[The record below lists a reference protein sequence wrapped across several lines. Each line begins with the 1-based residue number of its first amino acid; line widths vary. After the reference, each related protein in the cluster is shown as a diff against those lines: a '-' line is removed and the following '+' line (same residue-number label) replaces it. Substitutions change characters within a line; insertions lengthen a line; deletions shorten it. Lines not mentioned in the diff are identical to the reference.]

1 MNKKAMEIQ
10 TLVIVVIGVVF
21 LLVMLTIA
29 IILFTQGNP
38 FSGEGNLC
46 DTTAGFISGCTP

>member
-38 FSGEGNLC
+38 FTGESNLC
-46 DTTAGFISGCTP
+46 ERTGGFIRGCT